1 MDRLSGGYNLETGF
15 STSIGFEY
23 ELKSKETEFDLNI
36 GQVINEKE
44 NRNKGSKSSLDQ
56 RFSDIVGESNLKMN
70 QNVEFKYNFSL
81 DQNYQVFN
89 YNELGVKFDYDPIK
103 INFSFIQE
111 QNHIGNQE

>member
-1 MDRLSGGYNLETGF
+1 MRKSEDNNKLSYLDVFSLDRLSGGYNLESGF

-56 RFSDIVGESNLKMN
+56 RFSDIVGESNLKI
-70 QNVEFKYNFSL
+70 ESKC
-81 DQNYQVFN
+81 
-89 YNELGVKFDYDPIK
+89 
-103 INFSFIQE
+103 
-111 QNHIGNQE
+111 